1 MRASDFIKEDED
13 NQDRGDYGNII
24 TALNLLH
31 NKVIRGEI
39 ASELPTPMVIRYI
52 SNTGLTGFTYQ
63 NLIAANEAEDSIKEM
78 LKNITPETIKFTTDS
93 QSRVDNPEEYTAA
106 ADNPEQTVSNMAKS
120 AMKRRQ
126 D

>member
-1 MRASDFIKEDED
+1 MRAADFIKEDED

-52 SNTGLTGFTYQ
+52 SNTFCSLSF
-63 NLIAANEAEDSIKEM
+63 
-78 LKNITPETIKFTTDS
+78 
-93 QSRVDNPEEYTAA
+93 
-106 ADNPEQTVSNMAKS
+106 
-120 AMKRRQ
+120 
-126 D
+126 

>member
-24 TALNLLH
+24 TALNLLY
-31 NKVIRGEI
+31 NKVVRGEI